1 MLQLTSKRRNVF
13 FIIFMMIAATC
24 CALIFAS
31 NPTKA
36 YAAEPIL
43 VNQCNGFDNVGGQ
56 STECDVTVVNNL
68 DQATGVTSSTLTI
81 RECHGAA
88 NAEPT
93 CAITATASTSLIT
106 QVTQCNG
113 SGNGGGSTVT
123 CTVDVRNNIV
133 GTATPTNATVNQCN
147 ESGTG
152 GGTEPTILCDPL
164 GLTTNATVDQ
174 CNTSGTGGGDTL
186 RVRCIVESS
195 TQTTLVPVT
204 INQCNSSGNGGGG
217 TVVCNTSLENIVT
230 AVETPTPT
238 PTSTPTPT
246 PTDAPTPTPT
256 GMPIPTPTGT
266 PTGAPTPTPTDTP
279 TSTPT
284 PTDTPTSTPTP
295 GGGSG
300 DNSPGPSTPPGEVT
314 PPGDNIILNAP
325 NDSSGPTSGPK
336 GELAYTGN
344 ENALPLSLAAIFAL
358 MSGLALLILPK
369 IKRTNS

>member
-1 MLQLTSKRRNVF
+1 MLQLTFKRRNVF
-13 FIIFMMIAATC
+13 FTIFIMIAATC

-93 CAITATASTSLIT
+93 CITTVTTSTSLIT

-123 CTVDVRNNIV
+123 CAVNVRNNIV

-195 TQTTLVPVT
+195 TQTTLVPVA

-238 PTSTPTPT
+238 PTSTPTPTPT

-284 PTDTPTSTPTP
+284 PTP

-300 DNSPGPSTPPGEVT
+300 DNSPGPSTP
-314 PPGDNIILNAP
+314 P